1 LKTNR
6 KLRLKSSSAHLGDV
20 SEIHYV
26 LKTLCATRQA
36 RLDVLHHRTELSM
49 KSTHLLTRQQLW
61 VVMGVVKGIM
71 PGWCRWPWGC
81 DSVGVGS
88 STLRSTTNDEVK
100 RNKRPLLWAG
110 EWTYRKIEEAGKG
123 VQVWEADKKPVCLNI
138 KGQLWH
144 KWQWTRG

>member
-71 PGWCRWPWGC
+71 PG
-81 DSVGVGS
+81 
-88 STLRSTTNDEVK
+88 
-100 RNKRPLLWAG
+100 
-110 EWTYRKIEEAGKG
+110 
-123 VQVWEADKKPVCLNI
+123 
-138 KGQLWH
+138 
-144 KWQWTRG
+144 